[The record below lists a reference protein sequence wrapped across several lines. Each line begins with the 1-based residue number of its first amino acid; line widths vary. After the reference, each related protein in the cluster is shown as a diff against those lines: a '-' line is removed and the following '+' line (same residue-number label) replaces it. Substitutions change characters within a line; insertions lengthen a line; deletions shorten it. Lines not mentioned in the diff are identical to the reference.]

1 MKIKHFLTFLLLI
14 ISSNQA
20 FSCDDKYIEKMS
32 GLIKH
37 AREETDGI
45 ASKNMPT
52 SVILAQAILETGNGK
67 SYSAKV
73 RKNHF
78 GLSTKKGLM
87 SFESSMDSVFKYFYT
102 LNTKPY
108 YKKLRSKLSKG
119 ETNVERILGV
129 FASVYAEDKGY
140 KSKVTNVIDSCQL
153 ARFDQ

>member
-1 MKIKHFLTFLLLI
+1 MKIKQFLTFLLLI

-32 GLIKH
+32 GLIEL
-37 AREETDGI
+37 AIEETDGV
-45 ASKNMPT
+45 ASENMPT
-52 SVILAQAILETGNGK
+52 SVILAQAIIETGNGK

-87 SFESSMDSVFKYFYT
+87 SFESSMDSVFKYFYI

-119 ETNVERILGV
+119 ETNVERILGA
-129 FASVYAEDKGY
+129 FASVYAEDKRY